1 MKIKI
6 SKNKVFNIIGSFML
20 FFKQAAAFLTMNS
33 EKALFLGGNADPF
46 YAIGAITFFEFGKFK
61 KNLHY
66 FFVFALPII
75 IFWVCQIVINPD
87 INFIKSLFTVAKLML
102 CIGAMLFVIN
112 HIKDIDLLFVCKVYI
127 LISFV
132 FTCLA
137 LTSLHDSFLWRFNDV
152 INVYS
157 LTRLQLFYLEPSEL
171 GFHIALIL
179 IYLLECYLNGN
190 KKLLKYVMLA
200 VFILGCTRAMGA
212 ISISI
217 ISIFLLLFIRW
228 TRKPTVNI
236 TIIYIILFFL
246 FIGCLI
252 FLFQTKNPILM
263 RVLSTVSGN
272 DSSNNYRIGLS
283 FQVFK
288 SSLTDYSF
296 LGCGFGQINTEAFVS
311 SYAHLGLTTV
321 VVNSFIYFFIETGL
335 FGIIYLFILTAALLK
350 SCMKDSLTIKWGLF
364 LFLMIYQLAGSH
376 FTSPVNWMVYGFIL
390 SKSEHVNHKRIK
402 I

>member
-6 SKNKVFNIIGSFML
+6 SKNKVFNIIGAFML
-20 FFKQAAAFLTMNS
+20 FFKQSAAFLTENS

-46 YAIGAITFFEFGKFK
+46 YALGVLTFFELGKYK
-61 KNLHY
+61 KTLFY
-66 FFVFALPII
+66 FFVFAVPILL
-75 IFWVCQIVINPD
+75 FWICQIVINPE

-112 HIKDIDLLFVCKVYI
+112 HIKDINLLFICKVYI
-127 LISFV
+127 IISFM

-137 LTSLHDSFLWRFNDV
+137 LTSLHNSFLWRFNDV

-179 IYLLECYLNGN
+179 IYLLGCFFNGN
-190 KKLLKYVMLA
+190 KKLLIYVLLA
-200 VFILGCTRAMGA
+200 AFVLGCTRAMGA
-212 ISISI
+212 ISISL
-217 ISIFLLLFIRW
+217 ISVFLLLFIRW
-228 TRKPTVNI
+228 MRKPTVNI
-236 TIIYIILFFL
+236 TIIYIILFFV
-246 FIGCLI
+246 FTGILI
-252 FLFQTKNPILM
+252 FLFKTQNPILM

-283 FQVFK
+283 IEVFK
-288 SSLTDYSF
+288 SSLKDYNF

-321 VVNSFIYFFIETGL
+321 VVNSFLYFFIETGL
-335 FGIIYLFILTAALLK
+335 FGIMYIVILAIALLK
-350 SCMKDSLTIKWGLF
+350 SCMKDPLTIKWGIF

-376 FTSPVNWMVYGFIL
+376 FTSPINWMMYGFIL
-390 SKSEHVNHKRIK
+390 SKSEHVNHRRVKL
-402 I
+402 

>member
-1 MKIKI
+1 
-6 SKNKVFNIIGSFML
+6 
-20 FFKQAAAFLTMNS
+20 
-33 EKALFLGGNADPF
+33 
-46 YAIGAITFFEFGKFK
+46 
-61 KNLHY
+61 
-66 FFVFALPII
+66 
-75 IFWVCQIVINPD
+75 
-87 INFIKSLFTVAKLML
+87 
-102 CIGAMLFVIN
+102 
-112 HIKDIDLLFVCKVYI
+112 
-127 LISFV
+127 
-132 FTCLA
+132 
-137 LTSLHDSFLWRFNDV
+137 
-152 INVYS
+152 
-157 LTRLQLFYLEPSEL
+157 
-171 GFHIALIL
+171 
-179 IYLLECYLNGN
+179 
-190 KKLLKYVMLA
+190 
-200 VFILGCTRAMGA
+200 
-212 ISISI
+212 
-217 ISIFLLLFIRW
+217 
-228 TRKPTVNI
+228 
-236 TIIYIILFFL
+236 
-246 FIGCLI
+246 
-252 FLFQTKNPILM
+252 M